1 MMNKRKN
8 QKTKKLKKDIL
19 AALKEK
25 LAELILLREDIK
37 AQENVA
43 KNLAEKKEL
52 VQQLIDL
59 THQIQAVRLVIDLFS
74 NGE

>member
-8 QKTKKLKKDIL
+8 QKAKKLKKDTL

-25 LAELILLREDIK
+25 LAELILLRENIV

-52 VQQLIDL
+52 VQQLIDV
-59 THQIQAVRLVIDLFS
+59 THQIQAIKVVIDLFADA
-74 NGE
+74 E

>member
-25 LAELILLREDIK
+25 LTELILLREDIK

>member
-37 AQENVA
+37 AQENFA
-43 KNLAEKKEL
+43 NNLTEKKEL

>member
-1 MMNKRKN
+1 MMYKRKY
-8 QKTKKLKKDIL
+8 QKTKKLKKDTL

-25 LAELILLREDIK
+25 LAELILLREDIV

-52 VQQLIDL
+52 VQQLIDV
-59 THQIQAVRLVIDLFS
+59 THQIQAIKVVIDLFADA
-74 NGE
+74 E